1 MIDSLKLTVNPI
13 RFAKGVMLVEAS
25 LPGNE
30 KTAIGIDPGV
40 NFGMTIINREYVQI
54 FYGKLPTDKR
64 VGYRGINAYNY
75 IMNSALQMYTSVDAS
90 VRNNINAVVE
100 GAAYRDQFGQVTLEE
115 VRFGFFFA
123 LYEIGFNVSIVP
135 PATIRKG
142 ALGHGRATVGELY
155 PNLNHNACDS
165 IGAAFYALKEINE

>member
-1 MIDSLKLTVNPI
+1 MKINELRLGSKPV
-13 RFAKGVMLVEAS
+13 RFSKGVQLLEGS

-30 KTAIGIDPGV
+30 HTVIGIDPGV
-40 NFGMTIINREYVQI
+40 NFGMTIINREYVQV

-64 VGYRGINAYNY
+64 AGYRGINAYNY
-75 IMNSALQMYTSVDAS
+75 ILNSALYEYHRTSPEIAKQVK
-90 VRNNINAVVE
+90 AVVE
-100 GAAYRDQFGQVTLEE
+100 GAAYRDPYGQVVLEE

-123 LYEIGFNVSIVP
+123 LYQIGFDVSIVP

-155 PNLNHNACDS
+155 PALNHNACDS
-165 IGAAFYALKEINE
+165 IGAAFYALRGA